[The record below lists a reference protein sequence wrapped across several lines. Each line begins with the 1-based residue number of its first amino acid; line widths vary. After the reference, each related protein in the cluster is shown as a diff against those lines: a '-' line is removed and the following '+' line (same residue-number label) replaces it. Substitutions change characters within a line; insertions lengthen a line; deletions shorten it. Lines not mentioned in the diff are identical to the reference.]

1 MRKIFSYVLK
11 ALLFIGIVYAEPES
25 KVEALEGKKRE
36 SSLDKKIR
44 QELKN
49 KELKNKEL
57 KNKELKNKELKNK
70 ELKNKELKNK
80 ELKNKELKNK
90 ELKNKELKNKEEKKN
105 TEEKKE
111 IKAKR
116 KPRAEVHHGD
126 AKNPTQKITPS
137 KIKEGTKGVQ
147 NQGTQNQGVQNNA
160 PKLEEKET
168 TPQTLEKKGSSPSS
182 QFNSIFGNP
191 NDATNNTLEDK
202 VVGGISLLVNGSPIT
217 LYQIQEEQKKSKV
230 SKAQA
235 RDRLIAER
243 IKNQEIERLK
253 IHVGDDKLD
262 QEMAM
267 MAQQQGMDLDRF
279 KQMLMAEGHYKLYR
293 DQLKEHLEMQELLR
307 NILLTNVDTSSETKM
322 REYYNKHKDQFSIP
336 TEIETVRY
344 TSTNQEDLERAMADP
359 NLEVPGVS
367 KANEKIEMK
376 TLNPQIA
383 QVFISH
389 EQGSFTPIMNGG
401 GGQFITFYIKEKK
414 GKNEVSFSQAK
425 QFIAQ
430 KLVEESKDK
439 ILEEHFEKLRVK
451 SRIVMIRE

>member
-1 MRKIFSYVLK
+1 MRKIFSYISKV
-11 ALLFIGIVYAEPES
+11 LLFIGVVYAEPDS
-25 KVEALEGKKRE
+25 KVEALEGRKQE

-44 QELKN
+44 QEIKNKDLKN
-49 KELKNKEL
+49 K
-57 KNKELKNKELKNK
+57 
-70 ELKNKELKNK
+70 
-80 ELKNKELKNK
+80 
-90 ELKNKELKNKEEKKN
+90 KEEKKN
-105 TEEKKE
+105 PEEKKE

-137 KIKEGTKGVQ
+137 KIKEGAKGVQ

-168 TPQTLEKKGSSPSS
+168 TSQTLEKNKGSSPSS

-191 NDATNNTLEDK
+191 NNATNNTLEDK

-217 LYQIQEEQKKSKV
+217 LYQIQEEQEKSKV

-253 IHVGDDKLD
+253 IHVDDDKLD

-267 MAQQQGMDLDRF
+267 MAQQQGMDLDHF

-322 REYYNKHKDQFSIP
+322 REYYNKHKEQFSIP

-359 NLEVPGVS
+359 NLEIPGVS

-389 EQGSFTPIMNGG
+389 EQGSFTPVMNGG

>member
-11 ALLFIGIVYAEPES
+11 ALLLVKVVYAAPES
-25 KVEALEGKKRE
+25 KVEALEGRKQE

-49 KELKNKEL
+49 KELKNKDL
-57 KNKELKNKELKNK
+57 KNK
-70 ELKNKELKNK
+70 
-80 ELKNKELKNK
+80 
-90 ELKNKELKNKEEKKN
+90 KEEKKN

-111 IKAKR
+111 TKAKR

-126 AKNPTQKITPS
+126 AKNPTQKITPP
-137 KIKEGTKGVQ
+137 KIKEGAKGVQ

-160 PKLEEKET
+160 PKLEEKEAT
-168 TPQTLEKKGSSPSS
+168 SQTLEKNKGTSPSS

-191 NDATNNTLEDK
+191 NNAANNTLEDK

-217 LYQIQEEQKKSKV
+217 LYQIQEEQEKSKV

-253 IHVGDDKLD
+253 IHVDDDKLD

-267 MAQQQGMDLDRF
+267 MAQQQGMDLDHF

-322 REYYNKHKDQFSIP
+322 REYYNKHKEQFSIP

-359 NLEVPGVS
+359 NLEIPGVS

-389 EQGSFTPIMNGG
+389 EQGSFTPVMNGG

>member
-1 MRKIFSYVLK
+1 MRKIFSYVLR

-36 SSLDKKIR
+36 SSLYKKIR
-44 QELKN
+44 Q
-49 KELKNKEL
+49 
-57 KNKELKNKELKNK
+57 
-70 ELKNKELKNK
+70 
-80 ELKNKELKNK
+80 

-137 KIKEGTKGVQ
+137 KIKEGAKGVQ
-147 NQGTQNQGVQNNA
+147 NQGTQNQGVQNNV
-160 PKLEEKET
+160 PKSEEKDTTSQATEKNKET
-168 TPQTLEKKGSSPSS
+168 SPSS

-191 NDATNNTLEDK
+191 NNAANNTLEDK

-217 LYQIQEEQKKSKV
+217 LYQIQEEQEKSKV

-253 IHVGDDKLD
+253 IHVDDDKLD

-267 MAQQQGMDLDRF
+267 MAQQQGMDLDHF

-322 REYYNKHKDQFSIP
+322 REYYNKHKEQFSIP

-359 NLEVPGVS
+359 NLEIPGVS

-389 EQGSFTPIMNGG
+389 EQGSFTPVMNGG

>member
-11 ALLFIGIVYAEPES
+11 ALLLFRVVYAEPES
-25 KVEALEGKKRE
+25 KVEALEGRKQE

-49 KELKNKEL
+49 KDLKNK
-57 KNKELKNKELKNK
+57 
-70 ELKNKELKNK
+70 
-80 ELKNKELKNK
+80 
-90 ELKNKELKNKEEKKN
+90 KEEKKN
-105 TEEKKE
+105 PEEKKE
-111 IKAKR
+111 TKAKR

-137 KIKEGTKGVQ
+137 KIKEGAKGVQ

-168 TPQTLEKKGSSPSS
+168 TSQTLEKNKGSSPGS

-191 NDATNNTLEDK
+191 NNATNNTLEDK

-253 IHVGDDKLD
+253 IHVDDDKLD

-267 MAQQQGMDLDRF
+267 MAQQQGMDLDHF

-322 REYYNKHKDQFSIP
+322 REYYNKHKEQFSIP

-344 TSTNQEDLERAMADP
+344 TSTSQEDLERAMADP
-359 NLEVPGVS
+359 NLEIPGVS

-389 EQGSFTPIMNGG
+389 EQGSFTPVMNGG

>member
-11 ALLFIGIVYAEPES
+11 ALLFFGIAHAEPES
-25 KVEALEGKKRE
+25 KVEALEGKKQE

-57 KNKELKNKELKNK
+57 KNKEEKKNA
-70 ELKNKELKNK
+70 
-80 ELKNKELKNK
+80 
-90 ELKNKELKNKEEKKN
+90 EEKK
-105 TEEKKE
+105 TTKT
-111 IKAKR
+111 R
-116 KPRAEVHHGD
+116 VKPRAEVHHGD
-126 AKNPTQKITPS
+126 SKNPAQKITPS
-137 KIKEGTKGVQ
+137 KITPPKIKESSKGIQ
-147 NQGTQNQGVQNNA
+147 NQSDQNNA
-160 PKLEEKET
+160 IKPKEKATQT
-168 TPQTLEKKGSSPSS
+168 TEKKEASPSS

-191 NDATNNTLEDK
+191 NDAAGSTLEDK

-217 LYQIQEEQKKSKV
+217 LYQIQEEQEKSKV

-253 IHVGDDKLD
+253 IHVDDDKLD

-267 MAQQQGMDLDRF
+267 MAQQQGMDLDHF

-322 REYYNKHKDQFSIP
+322 REYYNKHKEQFSIP

-344 TSTNQEDLERAMADP
+344 TSTNQEDLERAMSNP

>member
-25 KVEALEGKKRE
+25 KVEALEGRKQE

-49 KELKNKEL
+49 KELKNKE
-57 KNKELKNKELKNK
+57 
-70 ELKNKELKNK
+70 
-80 ELKNKELKNK
+80 
-90 ELKNKELKNKEEKKN
+90 EKKN

-111 IKAKR
+111 TKAKR

-126 AKNPTQKITPS
+126 SKNPTQKITPP
-137 KIKEGTKGVQ
+137 KIKESAKGVQ

-168 TPQTLEKKGSSPSS
+168 TSQTLEKNKGTSPSS

-191 NDATNNTLEDK
+191 NNATNNTLEDK

-217 LYQIQEEQKKSKV
+217 LYQIQEEQEKSKV

-253 IHVGDDKLD
+253 IHVDDDKLD

-267 MAQQQGMDLDRF
+267 MAQQQGMDLDHF

-322 REYYNKHKDQFSIP
+322 REYYNKHKEQFSIP

-344 TSTNQEDLERAMADP
+344 TSTSQEDLERAMADP
-359 NLEVPGVS
+359 NLEIPGVS

-389 EQGSFTPIMNGG
+389 EQGSFTPVMNGG

>member
-25 KVEALEGKKRE
+25 KVEALEGRKQE

-44 QELKN
+44 QEIKNKDLKN
-49 KELKNKEL
+49 KDLKNK
-57 KNKELKNKELKNK
+57 
-70 ELKNKELKNK
+70 
-80 ELKNKELKNK
+80 
-90 ELKNKELKNKEEKKN
+90 KEEKKN
-105 TEEKKE
+105 PEEKKE
-111 IKAKR
+111 AKAKR

-137 KIKEGTKGVQ
+137 KIKEGAKGVQ

-168 TPQTLEKKGSSPSS
+168 TSQTLEKNKETSPSS

-191 NDATNNTLEDK
+191 NNATNNTLEDK

-253 IHVGDDKLD
+253 IHVDDDKLD

-267 MAQQQGMDLDRF
+267 MAQQQGMDLDHF

-293 DQLKEHLEMQELLR
+293 NQLKEHLEMQELLR

-336 TEIETVRY
+336 TEVETVRY
-344 TSTNQEDLERAMADP
+344 TSTNQEDLERAMSNP

-389 EQGSFTPIMNGG
+389 EQGSFTPVMNGG

>member
-1 MRKIFSYVLK
+1 MRKIFSYVLR

-25 KVEALEGKKRE
+25 KVEALEGRKQE

-49 KELKNKEL
+49 KELKNK
-57 KNKELKNKELKNK
+57 K
-70 ELKNKELKNK
+70 
-80 ELKNKELKNK
+80 
-90 ELKNKELKNKEEKKN
+90 EKKN

-126 AKNPTQKITPS
+126 SKNPTQKITPP

-168 TPQTLEKKGSSPSS
+168 TSQILEKNKGASPSS

-191 NDATNNTLEDK
+191 NNATNNTLEDK

-253 IHVGDDKLD
+253 IHVDDDKLD

-267 MAQQQGMDLDRF
+267 MAQQQGMDLDHF

-322 REYYNKHKDQFSIP
+322 REYYNKHKEQFSIP

-344 TSTNQEDLERAMADP
+344 TSTSQEDLERAMADP
-359 NLEVPGVS
+359 NLEIPGVS

-389 EQGSFTPIMNGG
+389 EQGSFTPVMNGG

>member
-25 KVEALEGKKRE
+25 KVEALEGKKQE
-36 SSLDKKIR
+36 PSLDKKIR
-44 QELKN
+44 Q
-49 KELKNKEL
+49 
-57 KNKELKNKELKNK
+57 
-70 ELKNKELKNK
+70 
-80 ELKNKELKNK
+80 ELKNK

-126 AKNPTQKITPS
+126 SKNPAQKITPP
-137 KIKEGTKGVQ
+137 KIKEGAKGMQ
-147 NQGTQNQGVQNNA
+147 NQNMQNNV
-160 PKLEEKET
+160 PKPEEKET
-168 TPQTLEKKGSSPSS
+168 TPQILEKNKGASPSS

-191 NDATNNTLEDK
+191 NEAAGNTLEDK

-217 LYQIQEEQKKSKV
+217 LYQIQEEQEKSKV

-253 IHVGDDKLD
+253 IHVDDDKLD

-267 MAQQQGMDLDRF
+267 MAQQQGMDLDHF

-322 REYYNKHKDQFSIP
+322 REYYNKHKEQFSIP

-344 TSTNQEDLERAMADP
+344 TSTNQEDLERAMSNP

-389 EQGSFTPIMNGG
+389 EQGSFTPVMNGG

>member
-25 KVEALEGKKRE
+25 KVESLEGKKRE

-49 KELKNKEL
+49 KELKNKE
-57 KNKELKNKELKNK
+57 
-70 ELKNKELKNK
+70 
-80 ELKNKELKNK
+80 
-90 ELKNKELKNKEEKKN
+90 EKKN
-105 TEEKKE
+105 PEEKKE

-126 AKNPTQKITPS
+126 SKNPAQKITPP
-137 KIKEGTKGVQ
+137 KIKESAKGMQ
-147 NQGTQNQGVQNNA
+147 NQSMQNNV

-191 NDATNNTLEDK
+191 NDAIGNTLEDK

-217 LYQIQEEQKKSKV
+217 LYQIQEEQEKSKV

-253 IHVGDDKLD
+253 IHVDDDKLD

-267 MAQQQGMDLDRF
+267 MAQQQGMDLDHF

-322 REYYNKHKDQFSIP
+322 REYYNKHKEQFSIP

-359 NLEVPGVS
+359 NLEIPGVS

-389 EQGSFTPIMNGG
+389 EQGSFTPVMNGG

>member
-11 ALLFIGIVYAEPES
+11 ALLFFGIAHAEPES
-25 KVEALEGKKRE
+25 KVEALEGKKQE

-57 KNKELKNKELKNK
+57 KNKE
-70 ELKNKELKNK
+70 
-80 ELKNKELKNK
+80 
-90 ELKNKELKNKEEKKN
+90 EKKN
-105 TEEKKE
+105 AEEKKE

-126 AKNPTQKITPS
+126 SKNPAQKITPP
-137 KIKEGTKGVQ
+137 KIKKSTKGMQ
-147 NQGTQNQGVQNNA
+147 NQSMQNNA
-160 PKLEEKET
+160 PKPEEKDT
-168 TPQTLEKKGSSPSS
+168 TSQILEKNKGTSPSS

-191 NDATNNTLEDK
+191 NDAAGSTLEDK

-217 LYQIQEEQKKSKV
+217 LYQIQEEQEKSKV

-253 IHVGDDKLD
+253 IHVDDDKLD

-267 MAQQQGMDLDRF
+267 MAQQQGMDLDHF

-322 REYYNKHKDQFSIP
+322 REYYNKHKEQFSIP

-344 TSTNQEDLERAMADP
+344 TSTNQEDLERAMSNP

>member
-25 KVEALEGKKRE
+25 KVEALEGRRQE

-49 KELKNKEL
+49 KDLKNK
-57 KNKELKNKELKNK
+57 
-70 ELKNKELKNK
+70 
-80 ELKNKELKNK
+80 
-90 ELKNKELKNKEEKKN
+90 KEEKKN
-105 TEEKKE
+105 PEEKKE
-111 IKAKR
+111 TKAKR

-137 KIKEGTKGVQ
+137 KIKEGAKGVQ

-168 TPQTLEKKGSSPSS
+168 TSQTLEKNKGASPSS

-191 NDATNNTLEDK
+191 NNATNNTLEDK

-253 IHVGDDKLD
+253 IHVDDDKLD

-267 MAQQQGMDLDRF
+267 MAQQQGMDLDHF

-322 REYYNKHKDQFSIP
+322 REYYNKHKEQFSIP

-359 NLEVPGVS
+359 NLEIPGVS

-389 EQGSFTPIMNGG
+389 EQGSFTPVMNGG

>member
-25 KVEALEGKKRE
+25 KVEALEGRKQE

-44 QELKN
+44 QEIKNKDLKN
-49 KELKNKEL
+49 K
-57 KNKELKNKELKNK
+57 
-70 ELKNKELKNK
+70 
-80 ELKNKELKNK
+80 
-90 ELKNKELKNKEEKKN
+90 KEEKKN

-111 IKAKR
+111 TKAKR

-137 KIKEGTKGVQ
+137 KIKEGAKGVQ

-160 PKLEEKET
+160 PKLEEKEAT
-168 TPQTLEKKGSSPSS
+168 SQTLEKNKGTSPSS

-191 NDATNNTLEDK
+191 NDAAGNTLEDK

-217 LYQIQEEQKKSKV
+217 LYQIQEEQEKSKV

-253 IHVGDDKLD
+253 IHVDDDKLD

-267 MAQQQGMDLDRF
+267 MAQQQGMDLDHF

-322 REYYNKHKDQFSIP
+322 REYYNKHKEQFSIP

-359 NLEVPGVS
+359 NLEIPGVS

-389 EQGSFTPIMNGG
+389 EQGSFTPVMNGG

>member
-25 KVEALEGKKRE
+25 KVEALEGRRQE

-44 QELKN
+44 Q
-49 KELKNKEL
+49 
-57 KNKELKNKELKNK
+57 
-70 ELKNKELKNK
+70 
-80 ELKNKELKNK
+80 ELKNK

-126 AKNPTQKITPS
+126 AKNPTQKITPP
-137 KIKEGTKGVQ
+137 KIKEGAKGVQ

-160 PKLEEKET
+160 PKPEEKET
-168 TPQTLEKKGSSPSS
+168 TSQILEKNKGSSPSS

-191 NDATNNTLEDK
+191 NNATNNTLEDK

-253 IHVGDDKLD
+253 IHVDDDKLD

-267 MAQQQGMDLDRF
+267 MAQQQGMDLDHF

-322 REYYNKHKDQFSIP
+322 REYYNKHKEQFSIP

-359 NLEVPGVS
+359 NLEIPGVS

-389 EQGSFTPIMNGG
+389 EQGSFTPVMNGG

>member
-11 ALLFIGIVYAEPES
+11 ALLFFGIAHAEPES
-25 KVEALEGKKRE
+25 KVEALEGKKQE

-49 KELKNKEL
+49 KELKNKE
-57 KNKELKNKELKNK
+57 
-70 ELKNKELKNK
+70 
-80 ELKNKELKNK
+80 
-90 ELKNKELKNKEEKKN
+90 EKKN
-105 TEEKKE
+105 AEEKKE

-126 AKNPTQKITPS
+126 SKNSAQKITPPKITS
-137 KIKEGTKGVQ
+137 PKIKESSKGMQ
-147 NQGTQNQGVQNNA
+147 NQNMQNNA
-160 PKLEEKET
+160 SKPEEKDT
-168 TPQTLEKKGSSPSS
+168 SSQTLEKNKGVSPSS

-217 LYQIQEEQKKSKV
+217 LYQIQEEQEKSKV

-253 IHVGDDKLD
+253 IHVDDDKLD

-267 MAQQQGMDLDRF
+267 MAQQQGMDLDHF

-322 REYYNKHKDQFSIP
+322 REYYNKHKEQFSIP

>member
-49 KELKNKEL
+49 KELKNKE
-57 KNKELKNKELKNK
+57 
-70 ELKNKELKNK
+70 
-80 ELKNKELKNK
+80 
-90 ELKNKELKNKEEKKN
+90 EKKN
-105 TEEKKE
+105 AEEKKE

-126 AKNPTQKITPS
+126 SKNPAQKITPP
-137 KIKEGTKGVQ
+137 KIKESAKGM
-147 NQGTQNQGVQNNA
+147 QNQGVQNNA

-168 TPQTLEKKGSSPSS
+168 TSQTFEKKGASPSS

-191 NDATNNTLEDK
+191 NDAAGNTLEDK

-217 LYQIQEEQKKSKV
+217 LYQIQEEQEKSKV

-253 IHVGDDKLD
+253 IHVDDDKLD

-267 MAQQQGMDLDRF
+267 MAQQQGMDLDHF
-279 KQMLMAEGHYKLYR
+279 KQMIMAEGHYKLYR

-322 REYYNKHKDQFSIP
+322 REYYNKHKEQFSIP

-359 NLEVPGVS
+359 NLEIPGVS

-389 EQGSFTPIMNGG
+389 EQGSFTPVMNGG

>member
-11 ALLFIGIVYAEPES
+11 ALLFIEIVYAEPES
-25 KVEALEGKKRE
+25 KVEALEGRKQE

-49 KELKNKEL
+49 KDLKNK
-57 KNKELKNKELKNK
+57 
-70 ELKNKELKNK
+70 
-80 ELKNKELKNK
+80 
-90 ELKNKELKNKEEKKN
+90 KEEKKN
-105 TEEKKE
+105 TAEKKE
-111 IKAKR
+111 TKAKR

-137 KIKEGTKGVQ
+137 KIKEGAKGVQ

-168 TPQTLEKKGSSPSS
+168 TSQTLEKNKGASPSS

-191 NDATNNTLEDK
+191 NNAANNTLEDK

-253 IHVGDDKLD
+253 IHVDDDKLD

-267 MAQQQGMDLDRF
+267 MAQQQGMDLDHF

-322 REYYNKHKDQFSIP
+322 REYYNKHKEQFSIP

-359 NLEVPGVS
+359 NLEIPGVS

-389 EQGSFTPIMNGG
+389 EQGSFTPVMNGG

>member
-25 KVEALEGKKRE
+25 KVEALEGRRQE

-49 KELKNKEL
+49 KD
-57 KNKELKNKELKNK
+57 
-70 ELKNKELKNK
+70 
-80 ELKNKELKNK
+80 
-90 ELKNKELKNKEEKKN
+90 LKNKEEKKN
-105 TEEKKE
+105 PAEKKE
-111 IKAKR
+111 TKAKR

-126 AKNPTQKITPS
+126 TKNPTQKITPP
-137 KIKEGTKGVQ
+137 KIKDGAKGVQ

-168 TPQTLEKKGSSPSS
+168 TSQTLEKNKGTSPSS

-191 NDATNNTLEDK
+191 NNAANNTLEDK

-217 LYQIQEEQKKSKV
+217 LYQIQEEQEKSKV

-253 IHVGDDKLD
+253 IHVDDDKLD

-267 MAQQQGMDLDRF
+267 MAQQQGMDLDHF

-322 REYYNKHKDQFSIP
+322 REYYNKHKEQFSIP

-359 NLEVPGVS
+359 NLEIPGVS

-376 TLNPQIA
+376 TLNSQIA

-389 EQGSFTPIMNGG
+389 EQGSFTPVMNGG

>member
-1 MRKIFSYVLK
+1 MRKIFSYALK

-25 KVEALEGKKRE
+25 KVEALEGRKQE

-49 KELKNKEL
+49 KDLKNK
-57 KNKELKNKELKNK
+57 
-70 ELKNKELKNK
+70 
-80 ELKNKELKNK
+80 
-90 ELKNKELKNKEEKKN
+90 KEEKKN
-105 TEEKKE
+105 PEEKKE
-111 IKAKR
+111 TKAKR

-126 AKNPTQKITPS
+126 AKNPTQKITPP
-137 KIKEGTKGVQ
+137 KIKEGAKGVQ

-168 TPQTLEKKGSSPSS
+168 TPQILEKNKGSSPSS

-191 NDATNNTLEDK
+191 NDAAGNTLEDK

-253 IHVGDDKLD
+253 IHVDDDKLD

-267 MAQQQGMDLDRF
+267 MAQQQGMDLDHF

-322 REYYNKHKDQFSIP
+322 REYYNKHKEQFSIP

-359 NLEVPGVS
+359 NLEIPGVS

-389 EQGSFTPIMNGG
+389 EQGSFTPVMNGG

>member
-1 MRKIFSYVLK
+1 MRKIFSYVLR
-11 ALLFIGIVYAEPES
+11 ALLFIGIAYAEPES

-44 QELKN
+44 Q
-49 KELKNKEL
+49 
-57 KNKELKNKELKNK
+57 
-70 ELKNKELKNK
+70 
-80 ELKNKELKNK
+80 ELKNK

-126 AKNPTQKITPS
+126 AKNPAQKITPP
-137 KIKEGTKGVQ
+137 KIKESKKALQ
-147 NQGTQNQGVQNNA
+147 NQSDQNNTIK
-160 PKLEEKET
+160 PKDT
-168 TPQTLEKKGSSPSS
+168 TPQILEKNKEASPSS

-191 NDATNNTLEDK
+191 NDATNKTLEDK

-217 LYQIQEEQKKSKV
+217 LYQIQEEQEKSKV

-253 IHVGDDKLD
+253 IHVDDDKLD

-267 MAQQQGMDLDRF
+267 MAQQQGMDLDHF

-322 REYYNKHKDQFSIP
+322 REYYNKHKEQFSIP

-389 EQGSFTPIMNGG
+389 EQGTFTPVMNGG

>member
-1 MRKIFSYVLK
+1 MRKIFSYISKV
-11 ALLFIGIVYAEPES
+11 LLFIGVVYAEPGS
-25 KVEALEGKKRE
+25 KVEALEGRKQE

-49 KELKNKEL
+49 KDLKNKDL
-57 KNKELKNKELKNK
+57 KNK
-70 ELKNKELKNK
+70 
-80 ELKNKELKNK
+80 
-90 ELKNKELKNKEEKKN
+90 KEEKKN
-105 TEEKKE
+105 PEEKKE
-111 IKAKR
+111 TKAKR

-126 AKNPTQKITPS
+126 SKNPTQKITPP
-137 KIKEGTKGVQ
+137 KIKESAKGM
-147 NQGTQNQGVQNNA
+147 QNQGVQNNA

-168 TPQTLEKKGSSPSS
+168 TPQILEKNKGSSPSS

-191 NDATNNTLEDK
+191 NNATNNTLEDK

-217 LYQIQEEQKKSKV
+217 LYQIQEEQEKSKV

-253 IHVGDDKLD
+253 IHVDDDKLD

-267 MAQQQGMDLDRF
+267 MAQQQGMDLDHF

-322 REYYNKHKDQFSIP
+322 REYYNKHKEQFSIP

-344 TSTNQEDLERAMADP
+344 TSTNQEDLERAMSNP

-389 EQGSFTPIMNGG
+389 EQGSFTPVMNGG

>member
-11 ALLFIGIVYAEPES
+11 ALLFFGIAHAEPES
-25 KVEALEGKKRE
+25 KVEALEGKKQE

-57 KNKELKNKELKNK
+57 KNKELKNKEEKKNA
-70 ELKNKELKNK
+70 
-80 ELKNKELKNK
+80 
-90 ELKNKELKNKEEKKN
+90 EEKK
-105 TEEKKE
+105 TTKTR
-111 IKAKR
+111 A

-126 AKNPTQKITPS
+126 SKNPAQKITPP
-137 KIKEGTKGVQ
+137 KIKGSSKGMQ
-147 NQGTQNQGVQNNA
+147 NQSMQNNV
-160 PKLEEKET
+160 PKPEEKDT
-168 TPQTLEKKGSSPSS
+168 TSQILEKNKGASPSS

-191 NDATNNTLEDK
+191 NDAANSTLEDK

-217 LYQIQEEQKKSKV
+217 LYQIQEEQEKSKV

-253 IHVGDDKLD
+253 IHVDDDKLD

-267 MAQQQGMDLDRF
+267 MAQQQGMDLDHF

-322 REYYNKHKDQFSIP
+322 REYYNKHKEQFSIP

-344 TSTNQEDLERAMADP
+344 TSTNQEDLERAMSNP

-376 TLNPQIA
+376 ALNPQIA

-425 QFIAQ
+425 QSIAQ

>member
-11 ALLFIGIVYAEPES
+11 ALLFFGIAHAEPES
-25 KVEALEGKKRE
+25 KVEALEGKKQE

-49 KELKNKEL
+49 KELKNK
-57 KNKELKNKELKNK
+57 
-70 ELKNKELKNK
+70 
-80 ELKNKELKNK
+80 
-90 ELKNKELKNKEEKKN
+90 
-105 TEEKKE
+105 EEKKE

-126 AKNPTQKITPS
+126 AKNPAQKITSP
-137 KIKEGTKGVQ
+137 KIKESSKGMQ
-147 NQGTQNQGVQNNA
+147 NQSMQNNA
-160 PKLEEKET
+160 PKPEKKDT
-168 TPQTLEKKGSSPSS
+168 TSQTLEKNKGASPSS

-191 NDATNNTLEDK
+191 NDAAGSTLEDK

-217 LYQIQEEQKKSKV
+217 LYQIQEEQEKSKV

-253 IHVGDDKLD
+253 IHVDDDKLD

-267 MAQQQGMDLDRF
+267 MAQQQGMDLDHF

-322 REYYNKHKDQFSIP
+322 REYYNKHKEQFSIP

-344 TSTNQEDLERAMADP
+344 TSTNQEDLERAMSNP

>member
-57 KNKELKNKELKNK
+57 KNKE
-70 ELKNKELKNK
+70 
-80 ELKNKELKNK
+80 
-90 ELKNKELKNKEEKKN
+90 EKKN

-126 AKNPTQKITPS
+126 SKNPAQKITPP
-137 KIKEGTKGVQ
+137 KIKKSAKGMQ
-147 NQGTQNQGVQNNA
+147 NQSMQNNA

-168 TPQTLEKKGSSPSS
+168 TSQTLEKKGASPSS

-191 NDATNNTLEDK
+191 NDAIGNTLEDK

-217 LYQIQEEQKKSKV
+217 LYQIQEEQEKSKV

-253 IHVGDDKLD
+253 IHVDDDKLD

-267 MAQQQGMDLDRF
+267 MAQQQGMDLDHF

-322 REYYNKHKDQFSIP
+322 REYYNKHKEQFSIP

-359 NLEVPGVS
+359 NLEIPGVS

-389 EQGSFTPIMNGG
+389 EQGSFTPVMNGG

>member
-1 MRKIFSYVLK
+1 MRKIFSYVLR

-25 KVEALEGKKRE
+25 KVEALEGRKQE

-49 KELKNKEL
+49 KELKNKE
-57 KNKELKNKELKNK
+57 
-70 ELKNKELKNK
+70 
-80 ELKNKELKNK
+80 
-90 ELKNKELKNKEEKKN
+90 EKKN
-105 TEEKKE
+105 PEEKKE
-111 IKAKR
+111 TKPKR

-137 KIKEGTKGVQ
+137 KIKEGAKGVQ
-147 NQGTQNQGVQNNA
+147 NQGTQNQGVQNNT

-168 TPQTLEKKGSSPSS
+168 TSQTLEKNKGTSPSS

-191 NDATNNTLEDK
+191 NNATNNTLEDK

-217 LYQIQEEQKKSKV
+217 LYQIQEEQEKSKV

-253 IHVGDDKLD
+253 IHVDDDKLD

-267 MAQQQGMDLDRF
+267 MAQQQGMDLDHF

-322 REYYNKHKDQFSIP
+322 REYYNKHKEQFSIP

-359 NLEVPGVS
+359 NLEIPGVS

-389 EQGSFTPIMNGG
+389 EQGSFTPVMNGG

>member
-25 KVEALEGKKRE
+25 KVEALEGRKQE

-44 QELKN
+44 QEIKNKDLKN
-49 KELKNKEL
+49 K
-57 KNKELKNKELKNK
+57 
-70 ELKNKELKNK
+70 
-80 ELKNKELKNK
+80 
-90 ELKNKELKNKEEKKN
+90 KEEKKN
-105 TEEKKE
+105 PEEKKE
-111 IKAKR
+111 TKAKR

-137 KIKEGTKGVQ
+137 KIKEGAKGVQ

-168 TPQTLEKKGSSPSS
+168 TSQTLEKNKGASPSS

-191 NDATNNTLEDK
+191 NNATNNTLEDK

-253 IHVGDDKLD
+253 IHVDDDKLD

-267 MAQQQGMDLDRF
+267 MAQQQGMDLDHF

-322 REYYNKHKDQFSIP
+322 REYYNKHKEQFSIP

-359 NLEVPGVS
+359 NLEIPGVS

-389 EQGSFTPIMNGG
+389 EQGSFTPVMNGG

>member
-1 MRKIFSYVLK
+1 MRKIFSYISKV
-11 ALLFIGIVYAEPES
+11 LLFIGVVYAEPDS
-25 KVEALEGKKRE
+25 KVEALEGRKQE

-49 KELKNKEL
+49 KD
-57 KNKELKNKELKNK
+57 
-70 ELKNKELKNK
+70 
-80 ELKNKELKNK
+80 
-90 ELKNKELKNKEEKKN
+90 LKNKEEKKN
-105 TEEKKE
+105 TEEKKTT
-111 IKAKR
+111 KTRA

-126 AKNPTQKITPS
+126 AKNPTQKITPP
-137 KIKEGTKGVQ
+137 KIKESAKGVQ

-160 PKLEEKET
+160 PKPEKKDTIPQATEKNKET
-168 TPQTLEKKGSSPSS
+168 SPSS

-191 NDATNNTLEDK
+191 NNATNNTLEDK

-217 LYQIQEEQKKSKV
+217 LYQIQEEQEKSKV

-253 IHVGDDKLD
+253 IHVDDDKLD

-267 MAQQQGMDLDRF
+267 MAQQQGMDLDHF

-322 REYYNKHKDQFSIP
+322 REYYNKHKEQFSIP

-344 TSTNQEDLERAMADP
+344 TSTNQEDLERAMSNP

-389 EQGSFTPIMNGG
+389 EQGSFTPVMNGG

>member
-1 MRKIFSYVLK
+1 MRKIFSYISKV
-11 ALLFIGIVYAEPES
+11 LLFIGVVYAEPDS
-25 KVEALEGKKRE
+25 KVEALEGRKQE

-49 KELKNKEL
+49 KELKNKD
-57 KNKELKNKELKNK
+57 
-70 ELKNKELKNK
+70 
-80 ELKNKELKNK
+80 
-90 ELKNKELKNKEEKKN
+90 LKNKEEKKN
-105 TEEKKE
+105 TEEKKTT
-111 IKAKR
+111 KTRA

-126 AKNPTQKITPS
+126 TKNPTPKITPP
-137 KIKEGTKGVQ
+137 KIKGSSKGVQ
-147 NQGTQNQGVQNNA
+147 NQGMQNQGVQSNA
-160 PKLEEKET
+160 PKPEEKDTTHQATEKNKET
-168 TPQTLEKKGSSPSS
+168 SPSS

-191 NDATNNTLEDK
+191 NNATNNTLEDK

-217 LYQIQEEQKKSKV
+217 LYQIQEEQEKSKV

-253 IHVGDDKLD
+253 IHVDDDKLD

-267 MAQQQGMDLDRF
+267 MAQQQGMDLDHF

-322 REYYNKHKDQFSIP
+322 REYYNKHKEQFSIP

-389 EQGSFTPIMNGG
+389 EQGSFTPVMNGG

>member
-1 MRKIFSYVLK
+1 MRKIFSYISKV
-11 ALLFIGIVYAEPES
+11 LLFIGVVYAEPDS
-25 KVEALEGKKRE
+25 KVEALEGRKQE

-49 KELKNKEL
+49 QDLKNKDL
-57 KNKELKNKELKNK
+57 N
-70 ELKNKELKNK
+70 
-80 ELKNKELKNK
+80 
-90 ELKNKELKNKEEKKN
+90 NKEEKKN
-105 TEEKKE
+105 TEEKKTT
-111 IKAKR
+111 KTRA

-126 AKNPTQKITPS
+126 TKNPTPKIATP
-137 KIKEGTKGVQ
+137 KIKGSGKGV
-147 NQGTQNQGVQNNA
+147 QNQGVQNNA
-160 PKLEEKET
+160 PKPEKKDT
-168 TPQTLEKKGSSPSS
+168 TPQATEKNKETSPSS

-191 NDATNNTLEDK
+191 NNATNNTLEDK

-217 LYQIQEEQKKSKV
+217 LYQIQEEQEKSKV

-253 IHVGDDKLD
+253 IHVDDDKLD

-267 MAQQQGMDLDRF
+267 MAQQQGMDLDHF

-322 REYYNKHKDQFSIP
+322 REYYNKHKEQFSIP

-344 TSTNQEDLERAMADP
+344 TSTNQEDLERAMSNP

-389 EQGSFTPIMNGG
+389 EQGSFTPVMNGG

>member
-25 KVEALEGKKRE
+25 KVEALEGRKQE

-49 KELKNKEL
+49 KELKNKE
-57 KNKELKNKELKNK
+57 
-70 ELKNKELKNK
+70 
-80 ELKNKELKNK
+80 
-90 ELKNKELKNKEEKKN
+90 EKKN
-105 TEEKKE
+105 TEEKKTT
-111 IKAKR
+111 KTRA

-126 AKNPTQKITPS
+126 TKNPTPKITPP
-137 KIKEGTKGVQ
+137 KIKGSGKGV
-147 NQGTQNQGVQNNA
+147 QNQGVQNNV
-160 PKLEEKET
+160 PKPEEKET
-168 TPQTLEKKGSSPSS
+168 TPQATEKNKETSPSS

-191 NDATNNTLEDK
+191 NNATNNTLEDK

-217 LYQIQEEQKKSKV
+217 LYQIQEEQEKSKV

-253 IHVGDDKLD
+253 IHVDDDKLD

-267 MAQQQGMDLDRF
+267 MAQQQGMDLDHF

-322 REYYNKHKDQFSIP
+322 REYYNKHKEQFSIP

-344 TSTNQEDLERAMADP
+344 TSTNQEDLERAMSNP

-389 EQGSFTPIMNGG
+389 EQGSFTPVMNGG

>member
-11 ALLFIGIVYAEPES
+11 ALLFFGIAHAEPES
-25 KVEALEGKKRE
+25 KVEALEGKKQE

-57 KNKELKNKELKNK
+57 KNKE
-70 ELKNKELKNK
+70 
-80 ELKNKELKNK
+80 
-90 ELKNKELKNKEEKKN
+90 EKKN
-105 TEEKKE
+105 AEEKKE

-126 AKNPTQKITPS
+126 SKNPAQKITPP
-137 KIKEGTKGVQ
+137 KIKESSKGMQ
-147 NQGTQNQGVQNNA
+147 NQSMQNNA
-160 PKLEEKET
+160 PKPEEKDT
-168 TPQTLEKKGSSPSS
+168 SSQTLEKNKGVSPSS

-217 LYQIQEEQKKSKV
+217 LYQIQEEQEKSKV

-253 IHVGDDKLD
+253 IHVDDDKLD

-267 MAQQQGMDLDRF
+267 MAQQQGMDLDHF

-322 REYYNKHKDQFSIP
+322 REYYNKHKEQFSIP

-344 TSTNQEDLERAMADP
+344 TSTNQEDLERAMSNP

>member
-11 ALLFIGIVYAEPES
+11 ALLFFGIAHAEPES
-25 KVEALEGKKRE
+25 KVEALEGKKQE

-49 KELKNKEL
+49 KELKNKE
-57 KNKELKNKELKNK
+57 
-70 ELKNKELKNK
+70 
-80 ELKNKELKNK
+80 
-90 ELKNKELKNKEEKKN
+90 EKK
-105 TEEKKE
+105 T
-111 IKAKR
+111 IKPRAN
-116 KPRAEVHHGD
+116 PRAEVHHGD
-126 AKNPTQKITPS
+126 SKNPTQKITPP
-137 KIKEGTKGVQ
+137 KIKGSKKALQ
-147 NQGTQNQGVQNNA
+147 NQSDQNNVVK
-160 PKLEEKET
+160 PKEKT
-168 TPQTLEKKGSSPSS
+168 TQTTEKKGATPSS
-182 QFNSIFGNP
+182 QFNSIFGNS
-191 NDATNNTLEDK
+191 NNATNKALEDK

-217 LYQIQEEQKKSKV
+217 LYQIQEEQEKSKV
-230 SKAQA
+230 SKNQA

-253 IHVGDDKLD
+253 IHIDDDRLD

-267 MAQQQGMDLDRF
+267 MAQQQGMDLDHF
-279 KQMLMAEGHYKLYR
+279 KQMIMAEGQYKTYR

-336 TEIETVRY
+336 TEVETVRY
-344 TSTNQEDLERAMADP
+344 TSTNQEDLERAMSNP

-389 EQGSFTPIMNGG
+389 EQGSFTPVMNGG

>member
-1 MRKIFSYVLK
+1 MRKIFSYISKV
-11 ALLFIGIVYAEPES
+11 LLFIGVVYAEPDS
-25 KVEALEGKKRE
+25 KVEALEGRKQE
-36 SSLDKKIR
+36 FSLDKKIR

-49 KELKNKEL
+49 KD
-57 KNKELKNKELKNK
+57 
-70 ELKNKELKNK
+70 
-80 ELKNKELKNK
+80 
-90 ELKNKELKNKEEKKN
+90 LKNKEEKKN

-111 IKAKR
+111 TKAKR

-126 AKNPTQKITPS
+126 TKNPTPKITPP
-137 KIKEGTKGVQ
+137 KIKGSGKGM
-147 NQGTQNQGVQNNA
+147 QNQGVQNNA
-160 PKLEEKET
+160 PKPEKKDT
-168 TPQTLEKKGSSPSS
+168 TPQATEKNKETSPSS

-191 NDATNNTLEDK
+191 NNATNNTLEDK

-217 LYQIQEEQKKSKV
+217 LYQIQEEQEKSKV

-253 IHVGDDKLD
+253 IHVDDDKLD

-267 MAQQQGMDLDRF
+267 MAQQQGMDLDHF

-322 REYYNKHKDQFSIP
+322 REYYNKHKEQFSIP

-344 TSTNQEDLERAMADP
+344 TSTNQEDLERAMSNP

-389 EQGSFTPIMNGG
+389 EQGSFTPVMNGG

>member
-25 KVEALEGKKRE
+25 KVEALEGRKQE

-49 KELKNKEL
+49 KDLKNK
-57 KNKELKNKELKNK
+57 
-70 ELKNKELKNK
+70 
-80 ELKNKELKNK
+80 
-90 ELKNKELKNKEEKKN
+90 KEEKKN
-105 TEEKKE
+105 PEEKKE
-111 IKAKR
+111 TKAKR

-126 AKNPTQKITPS
+126 AKNPTQKITPP
-137 KIKEGTKGVQ
+137 KIKEGAKGVQ

-168 TPQTLEKKGSSPSS
+168 TSQTLEKNKGTSPSS

-191 NDATNNTLEDK
+191 NNATNNTLEDK

-253 IHVGDDKLD
+253 IHVDDDKLD

-267 MAQQQGMDLDRF
+267 MAQQQGMDLDHF

-322 REYYNKHKDQFSIP
+322 REYYNKHKEQFSIP

-344 TSTNQEDLERAMADP
+344 TSTSQEDLERAMADP
-359 NLEVPGVS
+359 NLEIPGVS

-389 EQGSFTPIMNGG
+389 EQGSFTPVMNGG

>member
-49 KELKNKEL
+49 KELKNKE
-57 KNKELKNKELKNK
+57 
-70 ELKNKELKNK
+70 
-80 ELKNKELKNK
+80 
-90 ELKNKELKNKEEKKN
+90 
-105 TEEKKE
+105 EKKE

-126 AKNPTQKITPS
+126 SKNPAQKITPP
-137 KIKEGTKGVQ
+137 KIKESTKGMQ
-147 NQGTQNQGVQNNA
+147 NQSMQNNA

-168 TPQTLEKKGSSPSS
+168 TSQTLEKKGASPSS

-191 NDATNNTLEDK
+191 NDAANSTLEDK

-217 LYQIQEEQKKSKV
+217 LYQIQEEQEKSKV

-243 IKNQEIERLK
+243 IKNQEIEHLK
-253 IHVGDDKLD
+253 IHVDDDKLD

-267 MAQQQGMDLDRF
+267 MAQQQGMDLDHF

-322 REYYNKHKDQFSIP
+322 REYYNKHKEQFSIP

-359 NLEVPGVS
+359 NLEIPGVS

-389 EQGSFTPIMNGG
+389 EQGSFTPVMNGG

>member
-11 ALLFIGIVYAEPES
+11 ALLFFGIAHAEPES
-25 KVEALEGKKRE
+25 KVEALEGKKQE

-57 KNKELKNKELKNK
+57 KNKE
-70 ELKNKELKNK
+70 
-80 ELKNKELKNK
+80 
-90 ELKNKELKNKEEKKN
+90 EKKN
-105 TEEKKE
+105 TESKKTT
-111 IKAKR
+111 KTRA

-126 AKNPTQKITPS
+126 AKNPAQKITPP
-137 KIKEGTKGVQ
+137 KIKGSSKGMQ
-147 NQGTQNQGVQNNA
+147 NQDMQNNA
-160 PKLEEKET
+160 PKPEEKDT
-168 TPQTLEKKGSSPSS
+168 TPQTLEKNKGASPSS

-217 LYQIQEEQKKSKV
+217 LYQIQEEQEKSKV

-253 IHVGDDKLD
+253 IHVDDDKLD

-267 MAQQQGMDLDRF
+267 MAQQQGMDLDHF

-322 REYYNKHKDQFSIP
+322 REYYNKHKEQFSIP

-344 TSTNQEDLERAMADP
+344 TSTNQEDLERAMSNP

-389 EQGSFTPIMNGG
+389 EQGSFTPVMNGG

>member
-25 KVEALEGKKRE
+25 KVEALEGRRQE

-49 KELKNKEL
+49 KD
-57 KNKELKNKELKNK
+57 
-70 ELKNKELKNK
+70 
-80 ELKNKELKNK
+80 
-90 ELKNKELKNKEEKKN
+90 LKNKEEKKN
-105 TEEKKE
+105 PAEKKE
-111 IKAKR
+111 TKAKR

-126 AKNPTQKITPS
+126 TKNPTQKITPP
-137 KIKEGTKGVQ
+137 KIKDGAKGVQ

-168 TPQTLEKKGSSPSS
+168 ISQTLEKNKGTSPSS

-191 NDATNNTLEDK
+191 NNAANNTLEDK

-217 LYQIQEEQKKSKV
+217 LYQIQEEQEKSKV

-253 IHVGDDKLD
+253 IHVDDDKLD

-267 MAQQQGMDLDRF
+267 MAQQQGMDLDHF

-322 REYYNKHKDQFSIP
+322 REYYNKHKEQFSIP

-359 NLEVPGVS
+359 NLEIPGVS

-389 EQGSFTPIMNGG
+389 EQGSFTPVMNGG

>member
-1 MRKIFSYVLK
+1 MRKIFSYVLR

-25 KVEALEGKKRE
+25 KVEALEGRKQE

-49 KELKNKEL
+49 KDLKNK
-57 KNKELKNKELKNK
+57 
-70 ELKNKELKNK
+70 
-80 ELKNKELKNK
+80 
-90 ELKNKELKNKEEKKN
+90 KEEKKN
-105 TEEKKE
+105 TAEKKE
-111 IKAKR
+111 TKAKR

-137 KIKEGTKGVQ
+137 KIKEGAKGVQ

-160 PKLEEKET
+160 PKPEEKET
-168 TPQTLEKKGSSPSS
+168 TSQTLEKNKGTSPSS

-191 NDATNNTLEDK
+191 NDAIGNTLEDK

-253 IHVGDDKLD
+253 IHVDDDKLD

-267 MAQQQGMDLDRF
+267 MAQQQGMDLDHF

-322 REYYNKHKDQFSIP
+322 REYYNKHKEQFSIP

-359 NLEVPGVS
+359 NLEIPGVS

-389 EQGSFTPIMNGG
+389 EQGSFTPVMNGG

>member
-11 ALLFIGIVYAEPES
+11 ALLFFGIAHAEPES

-57 KNKELKNKELKNK
+57 KNKE
-70 ELKNKELKNK
+70 
-80 ELKNKELKNK
+80 
-90 ELKNKELKNKEEKKN
+90 EKKN
-105 TEEKKE
+105 AEEKKE

-126 AKNPTQKITPS
+126 SKNPAQKITPP
-137 KIKEGTKGVQ
+137 KIKGSAKGMQ
-147 NQGTQNQGVQNNA
+147 NQSMQNNA
-160 PKLEEKET
+160 PKPEEKET
-168 TPQTLEKKGSSPSS
+168 THQILEKNKGSSPSS

-191 NDATNNTLEDK
+191 NDAANSTLEDK

-217 LYQIQEEQKKSKV
+217 LYQIQEEQEKSKV

-253 IHVGDDKLD
+253 IHVDDDKLD

-267 MAQQQGMDLDRF
+267 MAQQQGMDLDHF

-293 DQLKEHLEMQELLR
+293 EQLKEHLEMQELLR

-322 REYYNKHKDQFSIP
+322 REYYNKHKEQFSIP

-344 TSTNQEDLERAMADP
+344 TSTNQEDLERAMSNP

-389 EQGSFTPIMNGG
+389 DQGSFTPVMNGG